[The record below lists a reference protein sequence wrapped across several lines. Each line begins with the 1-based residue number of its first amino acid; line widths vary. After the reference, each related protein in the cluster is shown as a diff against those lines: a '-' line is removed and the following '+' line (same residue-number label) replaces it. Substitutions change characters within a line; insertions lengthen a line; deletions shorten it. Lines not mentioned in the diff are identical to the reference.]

1 MTTGLADEGLE
12 GSSDALRSEW
22 RERSLRSLYGG
33 RDPDMWCEDT
43 PSGLRFIA
51 IDNSTYQITAEQLQ
65 FFKEHA
71 AGDHPFVLLV
81 HIPLYLEELQEALH
95 GTEHASVRAVS
106 LCGDERWG
114 AETDKGFE
122 TEQREQWTSNNPETL
137 QFLEAVKSSGNL
149 VAVLAGHIHSAQAQ
163 EIGGAAAGAQQL
175 VTAASCEGGFRSI
188 VFEPAQRAAL

>member
-1 MTTGLADEGLE
+1 MGSSEPDLTAGLADEGLE

-71 AGDHPFVLLV
+71 EGEHPFVLLV

-114 AETDKGFE
+114 AETDKVS
-122 TEQREQWTSNNPETL
+122 RRSS
-137 QFLEAVKSSGNL
+137 ASSGPRTTPRRWNSSRRSSPAATSWPSWLAIYTRPRRRRL
-149 VAVLAGHIHSAQAQ
+149 VERRWEHSNW
-163 EIGGAAAGAQQL
+163 
-175 VTAASCEGGFRSI
+175 
-188 VFEPAQRAAL
+188 